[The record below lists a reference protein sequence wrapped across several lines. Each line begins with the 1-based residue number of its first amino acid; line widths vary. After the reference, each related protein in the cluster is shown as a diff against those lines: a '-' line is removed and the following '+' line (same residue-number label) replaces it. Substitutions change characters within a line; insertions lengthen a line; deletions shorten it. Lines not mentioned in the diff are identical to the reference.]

1 MRLTMIRRI
10 AAFIA
15 LFALGSVDAQAATR
29 PYPSLA
35 KRPVETRDR
44 NAPAATP
51 VPIAPADAALAKEV
65 ETLGVQATA
74 ADTAFKTELGKARN
88 AVTTAAGAE
97 PSSEAWVAGQVA
109 ISTTDAARYDSVA
122 ALASLDTLYIARQDN
137 PDISRV
143 AADIAT
149 IDPVRTRVLAI
160 VDTQNDALDDL
171 RKTLKTP

>member
-35 KRPVETRDR
+35 KRPIETRDG
-44 NAPAATP
+44 NAPTATSVP
-51 VPIAPADAALAKEV
+51 VAPADAALAKEV
-65 ETLGVQATA
+65 ETLGIQAAA
-74 ADTAFKTELGKARN
+74 ADTVFKTELGKARS
-88 AVTTAAGAE
+88 AVTTAAGTE
-97 PSSEAWVAGQVA
+97 PASEAWVVGQVA

-137 PDISRV
+137 TDAGRV

-160 VDTQNDALDDL
+160 VDTQNDALDGL
-171 RKTLKTP
+171 RKSLKAP